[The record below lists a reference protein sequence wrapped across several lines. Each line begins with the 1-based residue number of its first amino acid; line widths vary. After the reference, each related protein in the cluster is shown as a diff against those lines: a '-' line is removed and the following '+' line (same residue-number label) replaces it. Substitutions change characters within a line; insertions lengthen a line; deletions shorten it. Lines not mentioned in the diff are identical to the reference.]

1 MQEKNKVMKKNKFQ
15 IRRIRFYSAKVTS
28 IQNPHRLPTEPMG
41 IHHSPHT
48 HTITITMGI
57 PIPTAALLFGD
68 FKRVDEMINCIGE
81 HRKSHYLID

>member
-1 MQEKNKVMKKNKFQ
+1 MKKKNKFQ

-48 HTITITMGI
+48 LIIPVPMGI
-57 PIPTAALLFGD
+57 HTHTHGSPG
-68 FKRVDEMINCIGE
+68 K
-81 HRKSHYLID
+81 